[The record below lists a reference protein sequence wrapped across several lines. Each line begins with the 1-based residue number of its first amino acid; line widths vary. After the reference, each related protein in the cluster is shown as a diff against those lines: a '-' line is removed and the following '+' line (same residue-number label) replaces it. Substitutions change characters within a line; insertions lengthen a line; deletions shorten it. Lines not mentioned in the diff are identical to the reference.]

1 MSLLHSSLRLDHY
14 LRIDLLENSSASTPK
29 LQEKHYS
36 PFQDDSLTFSL
47 CSVLKQELY
56 TRLSHACSRPLKF
69 SGFCITIP
77 SLASFLIVS
86 SSCCFR
92 SSWLV
97 FSNSQPEFFK
107 MRSVSLPERA
117 SFCNLHFSSSSFD
130 NRLNIATCSGQVL
143 TETDYMAIP
152 NLKNATSNAMTNFLF
167 IRNLSESAN
176 TAYRRPIPNFL
187 TVTISRC
194 SSICGVCWEEQ
205 SFDESSCPAVNLHT
219 HSLV

>member
-1 MSLLHSSLRLDHY
+1 MSLLHSSLHLDHY

-47 CSVLKQELY
+47 CSVLQQELF
-56 TRLSHACSRPLKF
+56 TRFSHACSRPLKF
-69 SGFCITIP
+69 SGFCISIP
-77 SLASFLIVS
+77 SLASYLIVS

-97 FSNSQPEFFK
+97 FSNSQLEFFK

-117 SFCNLHFSSSSFD
+117 SFCNLLFSSSSFD
-130 NRLNIATCSGQVL
+130 NRLNIATCSGQVM

-152 NLKNATSNAMTNFLF
+152 NLKNATSNAMTNLF
-167 IRNLSESAN
+167 IRNLCE
-176 TAYRRPIPNFL
+176 I
-187 TVTISRC
+187 
-194 SSICGVCWEEQ
+194 
-205 SFDESSCPAVNLHT
+205 
-219 HSLV
+219 